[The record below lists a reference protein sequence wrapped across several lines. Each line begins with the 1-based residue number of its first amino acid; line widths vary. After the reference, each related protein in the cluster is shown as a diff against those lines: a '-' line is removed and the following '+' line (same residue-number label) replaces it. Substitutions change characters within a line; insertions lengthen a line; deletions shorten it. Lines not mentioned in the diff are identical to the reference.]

1 MRRKTRK
8 ALAQFDEVTPNN
20 RSRLTNGRRI
30 LPGVDM
36 RSELGRRYRDIAGA
50 IVSDQ
55 GGVEH
60 CSEARLQLIRRFAAA
75 AVLAEQRE
83 AALANGAK
91 IDINEHALL
100 VSSLCRVA
108 RQIGVDRIARN
119 VTPTLRDYLEGKVDA
134 PALEVSDDQHP

>member
-8 ALAQFDEVTPNN
+8 ALGQFGEVTPNN

-55 GGVEH
+55 GGAEH

-83 AALANGAK
+83 ADLANGAK

-108 RQIGVDRIARN
+108 RQIGVDRIARTI
-119 VTPTLRDYLEGKVDA
+119 TPTLRDYLEGK
-134 PALEVSDDQHP
+134 EVSDDQHP